1 MSTPSDVTKLLQ
13 DALDTQPTIVG
24 QPNDDDL
31 LSLKE
36 KLLDVLQT
44 VTYDR
49 ADGVHHVVGVLQA
62 EAAYMADHSGD
73 AFPIPQRL
81 GLWDDKIDKNATV
94 VELKK
99 AEAMHKARADDYG
112 IWKAAEDGCKKL
124 IRAAVEEVYIN
135 ELKDGTT
142 FFHKVNARDLLEHLE
157 KNSTGLHALDIVA
170 LRTNMLLLY
179 KNAASMPDFILT
191 MEEAQK
197 KAKRAELPILDI
209 ELAMYAATSVLQ
221 SGDYKKETDEW
232 EGRHASIKTWTEWK
246 QAYLAA
252 YARGVNRQRAGATDE
267 PFTRAANNIMPAAP
281 PDVMDALA
289 GSLDNLALAATSDK
303 TALQQLTTAN
313 LALTTTVSTLTIANK
328 KLTETIARFNLPPNL
343 RGGHAGRGGA
353 NKPKAVW
360 GNYCWTHGYKT
371 SHSSATCAAAHR
383 LPGHDASATVADTK
397 GGKEFNKDWYLQGNK
412 DT

>member
-1 MSTPSDVTKLLQ
+1 MSSSSDVTKLLQ
-13 DALDTQPTIVG
+13 DALDTQPTILG

-49 ADGVHHVVGVLQA
+49 ADGIHYVVGVIQA
-62 EAAYMADHSGD
+62 EAAYKADHNGD
-73 AFPIPQRL
+73 KFPIPQHL
-81 GLWDDKIDKNATV
+81 GLWDDKIGKNVTV

-99 AEAMHKARADDYG
+99 AEAMHKARAEDHG
-112 IWKAAEDGCKKL
+112 LWRAAKDGCKKL
-124 IRAAVEEVYIN
+124 IPAAVEEVCIN

-170 LRTNMLLLY
+170 LRTNMPLLY

-191 MEEAQK
+191 TEEAQK
-197 KAKRAELPILDI
+197 KAKTAKLPILDI

-221 SGDYKKETDEW
+221 SRDYKKETDEW
-232 EGRHASIKTWTEWK
+232 EGRNASKKTWTKWK

-252 YARGVNRQRAGATDE
+252 YARGVNRQRTGATDE
-267 PFTRAANNIMPAAP
+267 LFTRGANNIMPSAP

-289 GSLDNLALAATSDK
+289 GSLNSLALAATNYK
-303 TALQQLTTAN
+303 TALQQLTAAN
-313 LALTTTVSTLTIANK
+313 LALTTTVATLTSTNK
-328 KLTETIARFNLPPNL
+328 KLTDTVARFNLP
-343 RGGHAGRGGA
+343 RGGQAGRGGE
-353 NKPKAVW
+353 NRPKAIW

-371 SHSSATCAAAHR
+371 LHTSETCAAKTR
-383 LPGHDASATVADTK
+383 LPGHEASATVADTK
-397 GGKEFNKDWYLQGNK
+397 GGKVHNKDWYLQGNK